1 MILVRFCVGVLLF
14 WCNTGCRCFFTGVFF
29 GAIFVAVVLI
39 GALCLMVR
47 LNGYKKT
54 PIKAFLVMQ

>member
-1 MILVRFCVGVLLF
+1 VWVRFYFGAIQVVGA
-14 WCNTGCRCFFTGVFF
+14 FFTGVFF

-39 GALCLMVR
+39 GALCLMVCCIYR